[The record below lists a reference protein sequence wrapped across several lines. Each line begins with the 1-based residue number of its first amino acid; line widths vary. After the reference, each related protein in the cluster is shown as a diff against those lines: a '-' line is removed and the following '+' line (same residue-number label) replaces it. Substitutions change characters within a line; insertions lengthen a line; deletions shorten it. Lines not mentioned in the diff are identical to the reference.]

1 MRIAN
6 KSSPWSRPLTKLL
19 KVVAAFAVITCV
31 LLASVRLNTLNERND
46 MAGAPVSDPVP
57 VAMRTA
63 LMSLW
68 DTPNRDAA
76 IVPAAR

>member
-19 KVVAAFAVITCV
+19 KIVAAFAVITCV
-31 LLASVRLNTLNERND
+31 LLASVRLNTLNERSD

-63 LMSLW
+63 LTSRW
-68 DTPNRDAA
+68 DTLDRDAGTMS
-76 IVPAAR
+76 AAR